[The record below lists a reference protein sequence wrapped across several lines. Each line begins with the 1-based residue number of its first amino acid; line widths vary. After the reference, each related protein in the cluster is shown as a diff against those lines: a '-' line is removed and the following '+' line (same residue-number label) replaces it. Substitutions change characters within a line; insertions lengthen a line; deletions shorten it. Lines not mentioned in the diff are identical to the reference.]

1 MTLQTRV
8 GLLVFSAVLM
18 VICAVVIG
26 NYFVTDRQLRTEID
40 ASLNDR
46 SQQIAAIPDIGTI
59 LTQRNYNTEEQPS
72 NKFLTGDSEW
82 IYEESRTTDF
92 DKSETWET
100 FGNKQ
105 STSAEWDLDQ
115 WDTTTKETP
124 AAPAGWKDFEPVSGV
139 INEAFDETNLSVS
152 MNWPRDPFYDAFDEE
167 EDDIT
172 ELDLDTPPALLLPS
186 ADAESII
193 NGADWIMYPIIQII
207 DKQARRVFNNFQALP
222 VESYDHFIASNKSE
236 PQARNVLV
244 NDKEYRMRTTPL
256 ADGGAIQVARY
267 MGETNRTL
275 RNLLWNSI
283 IIAASVAVIAGTGA
297 WLITRRI
304 LKPVQQLTN
313 ASERVALTQDLNTPI
328 KVNRPDE
335 VGRLGRS
342 FNAMLEA
349 LRNSRQQQ
357 RQFVADAGH
366 ELRTPL
372 TSIRAN
378 IDLMKRT
385 DALTEEE
392 KRQILDDVS
401 EELSQLS
408 KLVTELLDLA
418 GGDGGGAD
426 EPLRTISLAAL
437 AEEAAERA
445 RRRTSRDVTVEVISE
460 EELEG
465 RADLLRR
472 AIDNL
477 IQNALKFSPE
487 STAVRLRVDGKRLE
501 VDDSGPGIPPGELQA
516 VFDRFYR
523 SVNAKSL
530 PGSGLGLAIV
540 KQIVER
546 HNGRVWAQNT
556 PGGGAVVGFELGEE
570 QQTRS

>member
-8 GLLVFSAVLM
+8 GLLVFSAVLV

-26 NYFVTDRQLRTEID
+26 NYFVTDRQLRMEID

-46 SQQIAAIPDIGTI
+46 SQQIAAIPEIGTL
-59 LTQRNYNTEEQPS
+59 LTQRAYNTEKQPS
-72 NKFLTGDSEW
+72 NTFTTGDSEW

-100 FGNKQ
+100 FGSEQ
-105 STSAEWDLDQ
+105 SASAEWDLDK
-115 WDTTTKETP
+115 WNTTTKETP
-124 AAPAGWKDFEPVSGV
+124 ADWKDFGPLNGV
-139 INEAFDETNLSVS
+139 IDGARNETNISASV
-152 MNWPRDPFYDAFDEE
+152 NWPRDPFYDALDEKE
-167 EDDIT
+167 GDRT
-172 ELDLDTPPALLLPS
+172 ELDTPPAFLLPS
-186 ADAESII
+186 AGAESII
-193 NGADWIMYPIIQII
+193 NSADWIMYPIIQII

-244 NDKEYRMRTTPL
+244 NDKEYRMHTTPL

-267 MGETNRTL
+267 LGETNRTL

-342 FNAMLEA
+342 FNSMLEA

-418 GGDGGGAD
+418 GGDGDGAG
-426 EPLRTISLAAL
+426 EPISAISLAAL

-445 RRRTSRDVTVEVISE
+445 RRRTSRDVTVEVSSE
-460 EELEG
+460 EELAG
-465 RADLLRR
+465 RADLLGR

-487 STAVRLRVDGKRLE
+487 STTVRLRVDGKRLE
-501 VDDSGPGIPPGELQA
+501 VEDSGPGIPPEELEV

-546 HNGRVWAQNT
+546 HNGRAWAQNT
-556 PGGGAVVGFELGEE
+556 PGGAVVGFELGNE
-570 QQTRS
+570 QQSRS